1 MELLL
6 SIWREVCRHI
16 EIDEAIDRIAQ
27 QMADHVPADLI
38 LVRRLD
44 LSRALLETVA
54 EGASAT
60 KPRVA
65 LSRRTAIAPR
75 DLPEMLAWCR
85 AGIVTRG
92 RAGSPDAL
100 ARSIIPAGSGSEY
113 MAGPLLDEPGPIG
126 VLVILGP
133 GGRWSPEHERI
144 VAGLLE
150 PIAVALANDARLH
163 ELARLR
169 EALEADKRALLSR
182 LDRQDVAEAIIGTE
196 GGLRDVMQRVDQVA
210 STDTPVLLIGET
222 GSGKEV
228 VARTVHAQSR
238 RSSAPI
244 VRVNC
249 GAIPPG
255 LVDSELFGHERGSFT
270 GAVST
275 RHGWFER
282 ADGGTLFLDEIGE
295 LPLDAQVRL
304 LRVLQDGTFER
315 VGGNKPITVDV
326 RIVAATHRDL
336 QEMVAQRAFR
346 EDLWYRISVFPIHL
360 PPLRERPEDIPMLSA
375 HFARRAGI
383 RLGGAPLALAPRD
396 IELLL
401 AYDWPG
407 NVRELATVIERAAIL
422 GNGHRLHVAAA
433 LGVAETAQFQPRRLP
448 SVPLESPSRTVMA
461 DEGGRHEIESALLAC
476 RGRIEGPFG
485 AAARLGVNPHT
496 LRARMRNLRIEWQ
509 LFRDPTALTDSAAT
523 SRLLMSRAT
532 RAEHERALIEQA
544 LRAAYGRIEGP
555 LGVAARLG
563 VNPSTLRSRMRRLA
577 IDWTAYRP
585 ARSPLRRSSSSD

>member
-6 SIWREVCRHI
+6 SVWREVCRHI
-16 EIDEAIDRIAQ
+16 EINEAIDRIAPQ
-27 QMADHVPADLI
+27 VADLVPVDVI

-44 LSRALLETVA
+44 LSRAVLETVA
-54 EGASAT
+54 QGSAA
-60 KPRVA
+60 KPPAVS
-65 LSRRTAIAPR
+65 SRRTTIAPR
-75 DLPEMLAWCR
+75 DLPDVLAWCR
-85 AGIVTRG
+85 AGVVTRG
-92 RAGSPDAL
+92 RAGAPDVVTRTVL
-100 ARSIIPAGSGSEY
+100 PAGSTSDY
-113 MAGPLLDEPGPIG
+113 LAGPLLDESGPIG
-126 VLVILGP
+126 VLVILGR
-133 GGRWSPEHERI
+133 GDRWSAEHERT

-150 PIAVALANDARLH
+150 PIAVALTNDARLH
-163 ELARLR
+163 ELVRLR

-182 LDRQDVAEAIIGTE
+182 LDRQDVAEAIIGAE

-228 VARTVHAQSR
+228 VARTLHGRSR
-238 RSSAPI
+238 RASAPI

-270 GAVST
+270 GAVGT

-295 LPLDAQVRL
+295 LPLEAQVRL

-315 VGGNKPITVDV
+315 VGGNKPLTVDV

-336 QEMVAQRAFR
+336 HEMVAEQTFR

-360 PPLRERPEDIPMLSA
+360 PPLRERPEDIPMLGA

-401 AYDWPG
+401 AYEWPG

-433 LGVAETAQFQPRRLP
+433 LGVAETPHAQPRP
-448 SVPLESPSRTVMA
+448 PFPIPLASPLRTAPA
-461 DEGGRHEIESALLAC
+461 DQGVRQEIEYALLAC

-496 LRARMRNLRIEWQ
+496 LRARMRHLRIEWH
-509 LFRDPTALTDSAAT
+509 LFRDPTTMTHAASAN
-523 SRLLMSRAT
+523 RLLMSRAA
-532 RAEHERALIEQA
+532 RAENERALIEHA
-544 LRAAYGRIEGP
+544 LRASYGRIEGP

-563 VNPSTLRSRMRRLA
+563 INPSTLRSRMRRLE
-577 IDWTAYRP
+577 IDWSSYRP
-585 ARSPLRRSSSSD
+585 AAKARKQS